1 MLLLLLLLLCFVC
14 LCIFVY
20 LCTKH
25 NKQTKI
31 HKQTKPI
38 TNSNVKGVCYFDID
52 DTLTTATG
60 DIDSIIEE
68 CLKNNFDVGIITAS
82 NRTIDHICKEET
94 AGGLELNSKNWMS
107 NILCKKFKENST
119 MYNSTSMVAGN
130 KHKPPD
136 WPSDKVSSDPGYV
149 KGFDMVRGRDLF
161 HPHIPDKC
169 VVLFDDQSF
178 YMDGVKRYNKNLEV
192 ECANYTCG
200 SRFLDKEMVRDKI
213 FSMKKNGCV

>member
-1 MLLLLLLLLCFVC
+1 MKRVKLLLLLLLLLLCFVC

-94 AGGLELNSKNWMS
+94 GMRMLKAYSSKR
-107 NILCKKFKENST
+107 LQKFHGKARP
-119 MYNSTSMVAGN
+119 VAGSRWETQGCAGQHVMVDGCRVDVN
-130 KHKPPD
+130 
-136 WPSDKVSSDPGYV
+136 DKAWKNAENVLLAAPGAIS
-149 KGFDMVRGRDLF
+149 
-161 HPHIPDKC
+161 P
-169 VVLFDDQSF
+169 
-178 YMDGVKRYNKNLEV
+178 
-192 ECANYTCG
+192 
-200 SRFLDKEMVRDKI
+200 
-213 FSMKKNGCV
+213 